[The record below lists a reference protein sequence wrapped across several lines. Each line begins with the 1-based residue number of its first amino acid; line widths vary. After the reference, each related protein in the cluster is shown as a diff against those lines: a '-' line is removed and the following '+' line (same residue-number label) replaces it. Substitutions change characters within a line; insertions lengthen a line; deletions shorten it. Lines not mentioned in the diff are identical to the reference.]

1 MADEQWDPITTGD
14 EAHERDLNRHRAEEQ
29 RTVRA
34 EMVARLHG
42 RGIEVPDDASL
53 EEVVRTLDQV
63 EAAERDIQARGGDL
77 MIESP
82 KPLRGD

>member
-1 MADEQWDPITTGD
+1 MVDEPRDPITTGD
-14 EAHERDLNRHRAEEQ
+14 EAHERDLNRHRADEQ

-34 EMVARLHG
+34 EIVARLHG
-42 RGIEVPDDASL
+42 RGIEVGDDESL
-53 EEVVRTLDQV
+53 EAVVRKLDAV
-63 EAAERDIQARGGDL
+63 EAAEREIQARGGDL